1 MQSFHAINLLIPGD
15 PEKLSITAPSGSWAL
30 EQVPAFAQAIAA
42 ITGTASHRPKT
53 APVAET
59 YFIESAVGMD
69 VGAALAEG
77 AFEELTPILLGATY
91 ATGLSATIER
101 STMGSDV
108 TIVQSSE
115 HWPRAR
121 ALGGPAFVVT
131 TAVEYKNLVERFLAS
146 WPSAG
151 RTEKALLL
159 IHHWLDAL
167 SCWSMEDLYLSATTL
182 MQVIVA
188 TEARKQGK
196 DKLEFY
202 PGITAAAQ
210 RFGIASLSAEFKN
223 MRNELVH
230 DGQLIGARFAGPDK
244 LACANVVAD
253 VLNWIDAYIHAALAL
268 GPVLNKRFKGT
279 SLVSLN
285 AYSIY

>member
-1 MQSFHAINLLIPGD
+1 
-15 PEKLSITAPSGSWAL
+15 
-30 EQVPAFAQAIAA
+30 
-42 ITGTASHRPKT
+42 
-53 APVAET
+53 
-59 YFIESAVGMD
+59 MD
-69 VGAALAEG
+69 MGAALAEA
-77 AFEELTPILLGATY
+77 AFEELTPVLLGATY

-121 ALGGPAFVVT
+121 ALGAAAFVVT
-131 TAVEYKNLVERFLAS
+131 TAVEYKHLVERFLAS
-146 WPSAG
+146 WPGAG

-167 SCWSMEDLYLSATTL
+167 LCWSMEDLYLSATTL
-182 MQVIVA
+182 LQVIVA
-188 TEARKQGK
+188 TEARKQSK
-196 DKLEFY
+196 DKLDFY
-202 PGITAAAQ
+202 PGISAAAQ
-210 RFGIASLSAEFKN
+210 RFGITSLSADFKN

-230 DGQLIGARFAGPDK
+230 DGQLIGTRFAGPDK

-268 GPVLNKRFKGT
+268 GPVLKK
-279 SLVSLN
+279 
-285 AYSIY
+285 